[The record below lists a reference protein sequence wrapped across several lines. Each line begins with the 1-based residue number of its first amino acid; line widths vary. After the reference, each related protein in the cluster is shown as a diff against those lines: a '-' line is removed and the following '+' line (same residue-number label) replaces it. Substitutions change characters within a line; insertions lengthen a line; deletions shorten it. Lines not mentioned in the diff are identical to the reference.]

1 MLGLCKFL
9 SSSSGRLIGR
19 FIPFQ
24 PCAILLHLLGAF
36 SESVDWTVFS
46 IILTIHHCEFSSLN
60 TYRFIQRF
68 NSRLAWVFF
77 DIDLKGSHSTY
88 VLLGLCKISA
98 LNSYRFLGRFFPW
111 PAWVT
116 LLNQGAPAQPSDC
129 LNCSGSYYTKSEIVN
144 FGHLKSFINMSSS
157 LITHWLLRLCSEL
170 YCQQCEIVNSCLNIA
185 AAFLIDEI
193 SSSML
198 MALPHPLNDWLLFL
212 SNGKFLNIK
221 K

>member
-1 MLGLCKFL
+1 MDCVQEYIKHNSHCTLLSFWIAAQFLADLLCVLEGLNVLNAKRFFSPCWMLGLCKFL

-24 PCAILLHLLGAF
+24 PCVILLHLFAAS

-60 TYRFIQRF
+60 SYRFIPRF
-68 NSRLAWVFF
+68 NSRHAWVFF

-129 LNCSGSYYTKSEIVN
+129 LNCSG
-144 FGHLKSFINMSSS
+144 
-157 LITHWLLRLCSEL
+157 
-170 YCQQCEIVNSCLNIA
+170 A
-185 AAFLIDEI
+185 
-193 SSSML
+193 
-198 MALPHPLNDWLLFL
+198 
-212 SNGKFLNIK
+212 
-221 K
+221 